1 MAKPRRPTRAAT
13 DVRGTLGSL
22 VRSTLAQAGV
32 VREVLE
38 RGARE
43 GRARLDEARRDR
55 ARDAALADLGQAV
68 LELLEAGR
76 HPELL
81 EEPAVAD
88 AVAALEDA
96 EAPPAPP
103 PRRGRP
109 AGERGERG
117 ERPAPRRAGAE
128 DDGTVSSAG
137 WRPPP
142 ARGGAVWRPP
152 VEAAPAPAEERPRAR
167 PAPVRAG
174 GISFAADDD
183 DDLADYMHPDDVPPR

>member
-1 MAKPRRPTRAAT
+1 MAKPRRPSRTSA

-32 VREVLE
+32 VRDVLE

-43 GRARLDEARRDR
+43 GRARLEEARRDR
-55 ARDAALADLGQAV
+55 ARDGALADLGQAV

-76 HPELL
+76 FPELM

-88 AVAALEDA
+88 AIAALE
-96 EAPPAPP
+96 EHEAPP
-103 PRRGRP
+103 PRR
-109 AGERGERG
+109 
-117 ERPAPRRAGAE
+117 PAPGRRARVEDDDDDPAAALGRWARKAPV

-152 VEAAPAPAEERPRAR
+152 VDDEAPAPAPR
-167 PAPVRAG
+167 RAG
-174 GISFAADDD
+174 GISFSPADDD